1 MLIIKKK
8 FSQKMTN
15 NYKKCTPELRQKTS
29 NTKNE
34 IKHKPSTIFQDQR
47 EYLHD
52 DLKNMFLIPREHYS

>member
-1 MLIIKKK
+1 MLIIKKSF
-8 FSQKMTN
+8 FSENDKQFKKMHARATS
-15 NYKKCTPELRQKTS
+15 TS

-34 IKHKPSTIFQDQR
+34 IKHTPSTIFQDQR

>member
-1 MLIIKKK
+1 
-8 FSQKMTN
+8 MTN
-15 NYKKCTPELRQKTS
+15 NYKKIHARATSTS
-29 NTKNE
+29 NTQNE

>member
-8 FSQKMTN
+8 NFRKWQIIIKNARQSYVN
-15 NYKKCTPELRQKTS
+15 FEHKKG
-29 NTKNE
+29 

>member
-8 FSQKMTN
+8 FFQKMTN
-15 NYKKCTPELRQKTS
+15 NYKKMHARATSTS

>member
-1 MLIIKKK
+1 MHARAM
-8 FSQKMTN
+8 S
-15 NYKKCTPELRQKTS
+15 TS

-34 IKHKPSTIFQDQR
+34 IKHKPSTIFQDQI

>member
-1 MLIIKKK
+1 
-8 FSQKMTN
+8 MTN
-15 NYKKCTPELRQKTS
+15 NYKKMHARATSTS